1 MRKPDSMTEIPGVDR
16 EDSELFRQAVGKVHP
31 VRQESVPAYRRR
43 PRAVPAQT
51 RSDERAV
58 MAALAR
64 GDFTHDG
71 METGEAIQFKRD
83 GIQDRVFQKL
93 RRGQFSIEAE
103 LDLHGLSI
111 TAAKEALSQFL
122 ANVIRKRQSCVRIIH
137 GKGRGSRDGKP
148 VLKLKLQS
156 WLRQRNDVLAYCS
169 ARPRDGGT
177 GAVYVLIKRQ
187 SPG

>member
-1 MRKPDSMTEIPGVDR
+1 MSEIPEVEQ
-16 EDSELFRQAVGKVHP
+16 EDSELFRQTVGDVHP
-31 VRQESVPAYRRR
+31 VRQDSVPAFRRR
-43 PRAVPAQT
+43 PRPVPAQT
-51 RSDERAV
+51 RSDEQAV
-58 MAALAR
+58 MTALAR
-64 GDFTHDG
+64 GDFETDG
-71 METGEAIQFKRD
+71 VETGEEIQCKRD

-103 LDLHGLSI
+103 LDMHGMTI

-137 GKGRGSRDGKP
+137 GKGRGSRNGKP
-148 VLKLKLQS
+148 VLKQNLQS

-177 GAVYVLIKRQ
+177 GAVYVLIKKQ
-187 SPG
+187 SSG